1 MDVHA
6 PHEPVHSWKDFAI
19 HLTIVTIGLFIAL
32 MLEAGVEYF
41 HHRHIVAEA
50 RANIRTELEANHDS
64 AQKDVRYLD
73 TNLKQVAG
81 NIRTLQELEKKSNGH
96 HGLENTMEF
105 ASLDD
110 AAWRTARDTGALAYM
125 PYDEVQRYSEIY
137 EMQQE
142 VNGKAS
148 STADQEFLA
157 LAPVVIANGPEN
169 LKPDEFESMLHQNGS
184 SLIELCTLKQYVQQ
198 LDRQYIDALKLN
210 VTPPKVSD
218 CANFQ

>member
-19 HLTIVTIGLFIAL
+19 HLAIVTIGLFIAL
-32 MLEAGVEYF
+32 MLEAGVEYV

-50 RANIRTELEANHDS
+50 RANIRTELENNHAS
-64 AQKDVRYLD
+64 AQKDIGYLSQ
-73 TNLKQVAG
+73 NLKNVAG
-81 NIRTLQELEKKSNGH
+81 NIKTLRQLETESH
-96 HGLENTMEF
+96 LHGSLVNTMTF

-125 PYDEVQRYSEIY
+125 PYEEVQKYSDIY
-137 EMQQE
+137 GAQQE
-142 VNGKAS
+142 VNEKAHGA
-148 STADQEFLA
+148 ADREFQA
-157 LAPVVIANGPEN
+157 LAPVVISSGMDKLPEA
-169 LKPDEFESMLHQNGS
+169 DYESMLHQNGA

-198 LDRQYIDALKLN
+198 LDGQYIDALKLN
-210 VTPPKVSD
+210 VAPPKVTD